1 MKVLVFS
8 DTYPPFINGVS
19 TSVFNLVK
27 MFRNR
32 GHQVMVVTP
41 RSSDGPLEVI
51 DNVVYMPGIENKKL
65 YCYRFPKFYDRKVM
79 QMVKEFK
86 PDVIHYHTDSMLGV
100 FARIAA
106 HKLHCPLVYTYHTSY
121 EDYTY
126 YATKGFLDRVAK
138 KTVRLYTKTIAKNCT
153 EFITPS
159 YKTKEFLRATGSD
172 IYMNVIP
179 TGIDFSLFDS
189 KNIDVERTK
198 QFKLEHHIDDDT
210 KVFLILGRVAKEKS
224 MDVSIRGY
232 AQFKE
237 TYPNIKTKLIVVGGG
252 PAKTELELL
261 THELRIADSVDFI
274 GPVPAS
280 DVPFYYHLADIY
292 TSASVT
298 ETQGLTFMEAMAAST
313 IILARLDD
321 NLAGTIIDGQTG
333 FFFTTE
339 SSFVE
344 KAYRILT
351 LSSEEKEKII
361 SNALKQV
368 DIYSIDNFYKNIL
381 EVYQRAIKKYW

>member
-65 YCYRFPKFYDRKVM
+65 YGYRFPKFYDRKVM